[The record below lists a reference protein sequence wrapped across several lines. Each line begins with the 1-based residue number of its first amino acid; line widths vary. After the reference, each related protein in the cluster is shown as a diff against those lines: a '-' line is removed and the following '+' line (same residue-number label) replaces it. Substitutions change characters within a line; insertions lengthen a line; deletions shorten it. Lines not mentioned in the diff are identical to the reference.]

1 MQKWYKL
8 DNAAK
13 IFPAVTNKNRPYMF
27 RVSAILK
34 EKIDKDILQKALNEI
49 IERFTSFNVRLKKGF
64 FWHYLETNPNQ
75 PLVFLE
81 DSYVNK
87 AINKKETNDFLFR
100 TLYYE
105 NKISVEFFHSI
116 TDGKGALTFL
126 NALVYEYLILK
137 GEKIDPEHK
146 IWTKDI
152 EVRYD
157 ETVDQYV
164 KNYNKKD
171 LKKAKEDSAYHIKA
185 DIYKDNYQAII
196 HGYLKLDE
204 LRKVA
209 QNYGVTLTEYLSG
222 VLVYANYQYLKGKD
236 FKKPFRLILPVNMR
250 QFISTK
256 TLRNFVLYMRINYDF
271 NEELTLEDIFSI
283 TKKGFKEELVKDKLL
298 STLASNVKFEKN
310 IINRSVP
317 LFIKTFFMKLVFNF
331 VGEVLNSFA
340 FSNLGL
346 VDLPKEME
354 PYIDRYQFIIGTS
367 TDCPKAM
374 AAVSFKNTVT
384 INFVSLMIDND
395 IEKHFFNTLRK
406 DGLTVEIETNEL
418 EVSI

>member
-27 RVSAILK
+27 RVSVILK
-34 EKIDKDILQKALNEI
+34 ERIDKNILEQALGEI
-49 IERFTSFNVRLKKGF
+49 IERFISFNVRLKKGF
-64 FWHYLETNPNQ
+64 FWHYLETNPNK
-75 PLVFLE
+75 PKVFLE
-81 DSYVNK
+81 DSYINK
-87 AINKKETNDFLFR
+87 GIDKKETNDFLFR
-100 TLYYE
+100 TLYYK
-105 NKISVEFFHSI
+105 NKVSVEFFHSI

-126 NALVYEYLILK
+126 NALIYEYLCLQGK
-137 GEKIDPEHK
+137 VIDPEDK
-146 IWTKDI
+146 IWTKEI

-164 KNYNKKD
+164 KHYNKKD
-171 LKKAKEDSAYHIKA
+171 LKKAKEEKAYHIKA
-185 DIYKDNYQAII
+185 DLYKDNYQAVI
-196 HGYLKLDE
+196 HGYLQLDE
-204 LRKVA
+204 LKKTAAKYNVS
-209 QNYGVTLTEYLSG
+209 LTEYLSG
-222 VLVYANYQYLKGKD
+222 VLVYANLQYLKGRD

-271 NEELTLEDIFSI
+271 NQDLSLEDIFKI
-283 TKKGFKEELVKDKLL
+283 TKQGFKEELNKEKLL

-317 LFIKTFFMKLVFNF
+317 LFIKTFFMRMVFNF

-346 VDLPKEME
+346 VDLPKDME
-354 PYIDRYQFIIGTS
+354 NYIDRYQFIIGTS

-374 AAVSFKNTVT
+374 SAISYKNTVT
-384 INFVSLMIDND
+384 INFVSLMIDSD
-395 IEKHFFNTLRK
+395 IEMYFFNTLKK
-406 DGLTVEIETNEL
+406 DGLKIEIETNEL
-418 EVSI
+418 EVSL